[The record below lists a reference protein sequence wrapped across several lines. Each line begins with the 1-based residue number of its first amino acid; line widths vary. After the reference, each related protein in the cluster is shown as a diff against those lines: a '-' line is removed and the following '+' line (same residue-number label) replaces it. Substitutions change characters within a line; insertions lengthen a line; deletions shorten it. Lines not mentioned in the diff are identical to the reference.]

1 MDINIQGD
9 MDGIEAAD
17 KIRENHDI
25 PIIFLTAFA
34 DDGFIQRAKASAPY
48 GYLLKPFKE
57 RELQATIEMAVN
69 KHQLEKDLKESEEK
83 FQKMSDATKDA
94 LILANEFGRIS
105 FWNPGAVEIFGYSV
119 DEAIGQPLHELI
131 VPSTYLN
138 DFEEGFSAF
147 QQTGEGPL
155 IGETAE
161 MIAKGKNNRSFPVE
175 ISIDAVQI
183 KDQWH
188 SIGIIR
194 DISERKLAE
203 EMQKDNDNEYR
214 ELLEQFQLVLDA
226 VPGKLI
232 LFNNEHAVLWTNHE
246 FDEAF
251 PDYAKEDDTHC
262 HQLFHQTD
270 QLETCAQCPIS
281 KAIHTATTTNGE
293 ITMPDGMQHQVKAVP
308 IFDEYSNVK
317 QVLAICNQE

>member
-1 MDINIQGD
+1 
-9 MDGIEAAD
+9 
-17 KIRENHDI
+17 
-25 PIIFLTAFA
+25 
-34 DDGFIQRAKASAPY
+34 
-48 GYLLKPFKE
+48 
-57 RELQATIEMAVN
+57 
-69 KHQLEKDLKESEEK
+69 
-83 FQKMSDATKDA
+83 
-94 LILANEFGRIS
+94 
-105 FWNPGAVEIFGYSV
+105 
-119 DEAIGQPLHELI
+119 
-131 VPSTYLN
+131 
-138 DFEEGFSAF
+138 
-147 QQTGEGPL
+147 
-155 IGETAE
+155 